1 MTGLEPHPILPP
13 LRVEAFRRL
22 GEEFARKAVEGRA
35 RRMQLER
42 DDPFIYGFEPEIWH
56 IVDDLLVDGKK
67 VVLDLTRLEKIGFKG
82 VDVPKEIEGKAEV
95 YIAGSNRSS
104 KSEYGAKKI
113 MKILVQRPGA
123 RTWSFADTG
132 PISAARQQ
140 PIFAKY
146 LPLSV
151 KQAIAQ
157 TGTGKVKKG
166 GILNVSYTQK
176 GGFTEQTFV
185 LENGSQHW
193 FKNYEQ
199 HLTNVEGDQLDA
211 IWLDELRNIE
221 LLRTLRGRVIDRS
234 GLIIVTFT
242 AIDENYSAIVNEYE
256 RGARTLL
263 EVEAELLPIKRPK
276 NLRGEVNKSAMTET
290 IRGTLPVMSLEGHW
304 SGRCEPAPGLSQPSP
319 PQTISAGKAST
330 GPTEDPHP
338 PSSRNRA
345 RKQKDPDEPGSPAEQ
360 FEIIGY
366 EKVPR
371 IKIAGPGTDGN
382 QRSNIIYF
390 HITDNPYFGYDGS
403 LARAPDGRVPLFGKE
418 RYYRAYRKAT
428 RAKILSRV
436 YGILTGQSAQ
446 QFPKFR
452 DAVHVVRPDRV
463 PHEGSNY
470 HVVDPCSGRNWFM
483 LWIRIDTQGRWFVYR
498 EWPSHG
504 HLGAYIPGIGDPG
517 PWTLPG
523 QPADGVRGPA
533 QNPFGFGLDR
543 YRQEILRVEGHPEA
557 RDNVLSRG
565 PHKLEERRSSA
576 AATQPFMRP
585 VHARPNPIANLAEPQ
600 RAGENILERW
610 MDSRYGSSPTVTK
623 EGSSTLIEQ
632 MSDLDMEFMA
642 ASGKEIEEGT
652 TLINDLL
659 DYDEEVPL
667 GEFSPRLARINES
680 RLFISENCPNTIYA
694 VREWTSKDKQHGAC
708 KDPIDVLRY
717 AALADL
723 NYIGEEAYVWTGG
736 GSY

>member
-1 MTGLEPHPILPP
+1 MNGTEPHPIIPLPDVEF
-13 LRVEAFRRL
+13 LRRIGVD
-22 GEEFARKAVEGRA
+22 RA
-35 RRMQLER
+35 RMLFADRAQRMAREKA
-42 DDPFIYGFEPEIWH
+42 DPLNFGFEPEIWH

-67 VVLDLTRLEKIGFKG
+67 VILDLSRLTKIGAGAGG
-82 VDVPKEIEGKAEV
+82 VDVPKEMEGRAEV

-113 MKILVQRPGA
+113 MKILVERPAA

-146 LPLSV
+146 LPVAV
-151 KQAIAQ
+151 KQAIQ
-157 TGTGKVKKG
+157 STGTGKIKKG
-166 GILNVSYTQK
+166 GVLNVSYTQK

-211 IWLDELRNIE
+211 IWMDELRNIE
-221 LLRTLRGRVIDRS
+221 LLRTLRGRVIDRA

-242 AIDENYSAIVNEYE
+242 AIDDNYSAIVNEYE
-256 RGARTLL
+256 RGARTIL
-263 EVEAELLPIKRPK
+263 EVPAELLPIKRPK
-276 NLRGEVNKSAMTET
+276 NLSA
-290 IRGTLPVMSLEGHW
+290 GTLPLSRSTTKIKESRTQHGGGLEVAGRSSETN
-304 SGRCEPAPGLSQPSP
+304 SGQN
-319 PQTISAGKAST
+319 ISAGTDS
-330 GPTEDPHP
+330 DPNP
-338 PSSRNRA
+338 
-345 RKQKDPDEPGSPAEQ
+345 QKDPERHTGSPAEQ

-371 IKIAGPGTDGN
+371 IKVAGPGTDGN
-382 QRSNIIYF
+382 QRSNIVYF
-390 HITDNPYFGYDGS
+390 HITDNPYFGFDGA
-403 LARAPDGRVPLFGKE
+403 LNRRRDGRVALFGKE
-418 RYYRAYRKAT
+418 RYYRAYRNAT

-452 DAVHVVRPDRV
+452 DVIHIV
-463 PHEGSNY
+463 PPAQVPNEGSNY

-483 LWIRIDTQGRWFVYR
+483 AWIRIDPRGRWFVYR

-504 HLGAYIPGIGDPG
+504 HAGAYIPGIGDPG

-533 QNPFGFGLDR
+533 QSPFGFGLDR

-557 RDNVLSRG
+557 RAEHPAPTAV
-565 PHKLEERRSSA
+565 EEKAQDHPWWRS
-576 AATQPFMRP
+576 
-585 VHARPNPIANLAEPQ
+585 ARAPRNPITQ
-600 RAGENILERW
+600 RSESGAARTPETGTELILERW
-610 MDSRYGSSPTVTK
+610 MDSRYGSSPTTTK
-623 EGSSTLIEQ
+623 EGTSTLIEQ
-632 MSDLDMEFMA
+632 MSELDMEFLA

-652 TLINDLL
+652 TLVNDLL
-659 DYDEEVPL
+659 DYDEEVPI
-667 GEFSPRLARINES
+667 GEFSARLARINEP

-694 VREWTSKDKQHGAC
+694 LREWTGKDKQHGAC
-708 KDPIDVLRY
+708 KDPVDLLRY
-717 AALADL
+717 AALAGLEYVGQD
-723 NYIGEEAYVWTGG
+723 AYAWVGG

>member
-1 MTGLEPHPILPP
+1 MTGLEVHPVLELPSA
-13 LRVEAFRRL
+13 EKFRRL
-22 GEEFARKAVEGRA
+22 GPDYARRIVEDRA
-35 RRMQLER
+35 RRMQLEK
-42 DDPFIYGFEPEIWH
+42 DDPLNFGYEAPIWH
-56 IVDDLLVDGKK
+56 IVDDLLVDGRK
-67 VVLDLTRLEKIGFKG
+67 VVLDLSRLEHIGVKPGG
-82 VDVPKEIEGKAEV
+82 VDVPKEIEGRPEI

-113 MKILVQRPGA
+113 MKILVERAQA

-146 LPLSV
+146 LPSNV
-151 KQAIAQ
+151 KRMAA
-157 TGTGKVKKG
+157 GTGKIRKG

-221 LLRTLRGRVIDRS
+221 LLRTLRGRVIDRA

-242 AIDENYSAIVNEYE
+242 AIDDNYSAIVNEYE
-256 RGARTLL
+256 RGARTIL

-276 NLRGEVNKSAMTET
+276 ILSAGILPLSRSTTNLKESQTQHGRGSGVAGRSSET
-290 IRGTLPVMSLEGHW
+290 A
-304 SGRCEPAPGLSQPSP
+304 SG
-319 PQTISAGKAST
+319 QTISAGNISEWAN
-330 GPTEDPHP
+330 P
-338 PSSRNRA
+338 
-345 RKQKDPDEPGSPAEQ
+345 KDPDEPGSPAEN
-360 FEIIGY
+360 FLEVIGY

-382 QRSNIIYF
+382 QRANIVYF
-390 HITDNPYFGYDGS
+390 HITDNPYFGYDG
-403 LARAPDGRVPLFGKE
+403 AMQRRREGQAPLFGKD
-418 RYYRAYRKAT
+418 RYYRAYRNAT
-428 RAKILSRV
+428 RAKILCRV
-436 YGILTGQSAQ
+436 YGILSAGSAQ

-452 DAVHVVRPDRV
+452 DVIHVVPAERV
-463 PHEGSNY
+463 PREGSNY
-470 HVVDPCSGRNWFM
+470 HLVDPCSGRNWFM
-483 LWIRIDTQGRWFVYR
+483 QWARIDPRGRWFIYR

-504 HLGAYIPGIGDPG
+504 HVGAYIPGIGDPG

-533 QNPFGFGLDR
+533 QSPFGFGLER

-557 RDNVLSRG
+557 RAEIPAPAQEKPKDH
-565 PHKLEERRSSA
+565 PWWRS
-576 AATQPFMRP
+576 
-585 VHARPNPIANLAEPQ
+585 ARAPRNPIAQISENGAPQ
-600 RAGENILERW
+600 TPETGTETILERW

-623 EGSSTLIEQ
+623 EGSRTLIEQ
-632 MSDLDMEFMA
+632 MSELDMEFLA

-667 GEFSPRLARINES
+667 GEFSPRLARINEP

-694 VREWTSKDKQHGAC
+694 LREWTGKDKQHGAC
-708 KDPIDVLRY
+708 KDPIDLLRY
-717 AALADL
+717 AALAGLD
-723 NYIGEEAYVWTGG
+723 YIGETAYAWQGG
-736 GSY
+736 GTY

>member
-1 MTGLEPHPILPP
+1 MTGLEPHPIFRIPSA
-13 LRVEAFRRL
+13 ETCRRL
-22 GEEFARKAVEGRA
+22 GEEFTRKAFADRA
-35 RRMQLER
+35 ERMQLER
-42 DDPFIYGFEPEIWH
+42 DDPFSYGFEPEIWH
-56 IVDDLLVDGKK
+56 IVDDLLVDGQK
-67 VVLDLTRLEKIGFKG
+67 VVLDLTRLERIGFTG
-82 VDVPKEIEGKAEV
+82 VDVPKEIEGKAEI

-113 MKILVQRPGA
+113 MKILCERPAA

-146 LPLSV
+146 LPVSV
-151 KQAIAQ
+151 KHAIAQ

-221 LLRTLRGRVIDRS
+221 LLRTLRGRVIDRA

-242 AIDENYSAIVNEYE
+242 AIDDNYSAIVNEYE
-256 RGARTLL
+256 RGARTVL

-276 NLRGEVNKSAMTET
+276 
-290 IRGTLPVMSLEGHW
+290 
-304 SGRCEPAPGLSQPSP
+304 
-319 PQTISAGKAST
+319 ISAGSPK
-330 GPTEDPHP
+330 PD
-338 PSSRNRA
+338 SSL
-345 RKQKDPDEPGSPAEQ
+345 KDPERHTGSPAETD

-371 IKIAGPGTDGN
+371 IKIAGLGTDGN
-382 QRSNIIYF
+382 QRSNIVYF

-403 LARAPDGRVPLFGKE
+403 LQRTREGHRPIFGKD

-428 RAKILSRV
+428 KAKILSRV

-452 DAVHVVRPDRV
+452 DTVHVVPAANV
-463 PHEGSNY
+463 PNEGSNY
-470 HVVDPCSGRNWFM
+470 HIVDPCSGRNWFM
-483 LWIRIDTQGRWFVYR
+483 LWIRIDSKGRWFVYR

-504 HLGAYIPGIGDPG
+504 HAQAYIPGIGDPG

-533 QNPFGFGLDR
+533 QSPFGFGLER

-557 RDNVLSRG
+557 RETGASRG
-565 PHKLEERRSSA
+565 SQSKRNLDEKSA
-576 AATQPFMRP
+576 YSATAAHSFMRP
-585 VHARPNPIANLAEPQ
+585 TPPPRGRISQMLKAPANLQQNAAEI
-600 RAGENILERW
+600 ILERW

-623 EGSSTLIEQ
+623 EGSLTLIEQ
-632 MSDLDMEFMA
+632 MSELGVEFLA

-652 TLINDLL
+652 TLVNDLL
-659 DYDEEVPL
+659 DYDEETQP
-667 GEFSPRLARINES
+667 GEFSSRLARINEP
-680 RLFISENCPNTIYA
+680 RLFISEACPNTIYA
-694 VREWTSKDKQHGAC
+694 VREWTGKDKQHGSC

-717 AALADL
+717 AALANLD
-723 NYIGEEAYVWTGG
+723 YIGQEAYVWTGG